1 MELFFC
7 LLSLKRHSY
16 QKLMRVLRGGILLS
30 LLHTSLGMPTLLALV
45 ALLKFISQL
54 PDSLIALPRAEQ
66 CIRHTCTYLVPIWF
80 LYGLFC
86 YE

>member
-16 QKLMRVLRGGILLS
+16 QKLMRALRGTILLS
-30 LLHTSLGMPTLLALV
+30 LLSLGMPTLLALV

-54 PDSLIALPRAEQ
+54 PDTLIALQEQ
-66 CIRHTCTYLVPIWF
+66 KSVSGTPVPIWF
-80 LYGLFC
+80 QFGSFPLLL
-86 YE
+86 